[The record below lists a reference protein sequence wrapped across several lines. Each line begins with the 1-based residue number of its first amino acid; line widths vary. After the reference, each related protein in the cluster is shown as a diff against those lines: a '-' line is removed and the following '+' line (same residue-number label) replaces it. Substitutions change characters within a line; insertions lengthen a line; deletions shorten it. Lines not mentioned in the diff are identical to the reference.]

1 MSRHTTYTQA
11 RADLASLLDSVTEDR
26 EVVYIQRRGREDV
39 AVIAADELAG
49 VFETAHLLRSPQNAE
64 RLLGALDRVRKG
76 SGATQTIDDLRKQVG
91 FE

>member
-1 MSRHTTYTQA
+1 MSIHTTYTQA

-76 SGATQTIDDLRKQVG
+76 SEAPETIDDLRKQVG

>member
-49 VFETAHLLRSPQNAE
+49 VFETAHLLRSPRNAE

-76 SGATQTIDDLRKQVG
+76 SGTPETIDDLRKQVG